1 MIYTPNIEPLVLTE
15 ADADSFLESVGIELF
30 ETTLSINGVMYNG
43 TYGESILAKNGIFLY
58 EDGIIL
64 EGPEAD
70 KYRARKAE
78 EQRIAKSKDE
88 SLKDNHR
95 RRINANSDH
104 ASLDRATYKVASE
117 LSNRHNSAADAY
129 QKVIKYYR
137 DELRGK
143 NDGSE
148 YGKLDADFERKRAHR
163 RRLEDNVGSAVDAA
177 YRKQR
182 REEKKKKNSSTVKES
197 TIFDNVEI
205 I

>member
-1 MIYTPNIEPLVLTE
+1 MIYSVNNEPLVLTE
-15 ADADSFLESVGIELF
+15 TDADNFLESVGIELF

-43 TYGESILAKNGIFLY
+43 TYGESILAENGIFLY
-58 EDGIIL
+58 EDGIVL

-78 EQRIAKSKDE
+78 ERQFAKIKDE
-88 SLKDNHR
+88 FLKNNHR
-95 RRINANSDH
+95 RRVNANSDH

-129 QKVIKYYR
+129 QKAIKYYR

-143 NDGSE
+143 NDGSKS
-148 YGKLDADFERKRAHR
+148 GKLNADFDTKHAHHH
-163 RRLEDNVGSAVDAA
+163 RLKDNVGSAIDAA

-182 REEKKKKNSSTVKES
+182 REEKKKKNSSTVGES
-197 TIFDNVEI
+197 TIFANIEI